1 MKNKYYSNPKILNDF
16 LNYLLAIKGYSIRT
30 IEEYESVL
38 IMFFK
43 FIKEYLSIAIEI
55 KDFNVFI
62 LLQVKEADII
72 AFLVHTNFK
81 HDNSP
86 YTRQKKLSAIRS
98 FYKWLLSTYP
108 SMLKENPAKEIPNIE
123 KVVRIPKYLTLEQSK
138 KIQEV
143 FTLKN
148 SKFPLRNNLIISLFL
163 TTGLRASELIN
174 INLEDINFSNNTI
187 RINKGKGNKER
198 EIVFSNKY
206 KERLLDYIALRNKK
220 NKVVKLSEPLFISYQ
235 NKRIGIDGIEDIC
248 KKAYE
253 LMGLEK
259 CGYTTHTLRHT
270 AASLM
275 YIYVKQDILLLKE
288 FLGHSS
294 INTTQIYTHICNEKV
309 KEAVEKNPLN
319 IVENAKE
326 EAA

>member
-1 MKNKYYSNPKILNDF
+1 
-16 LNYLLAIKGYSIRT
+16 
-30 IEEYESVL
+30 
-38 IMFFK
+38 MFFK

-62 LLQVKEADII
+62 LLQVKETDII
-72 AFLVHTNFK
+72 AFLVYSNFK

-108 SMLKENPAKEIPNIE
+108 SMLKENPAKDIPNIE

-138 KIQEV
+138 KNQEV

-163 TTGLRASELIN
+163 TTGLRTSELIN
-174 INLEDINFSNNTI
+174 INLDDINFSNNTI
-187 RINKGKGNKER
+187 RINKGKGNKDR
-198 EIVFSNKY
+198 EIVFSNNC
-206 KERLLDYIALRNKK
+206 KEKLLNYIALRNNKK
-220 NKVVKLSEPLFISYQ
+220 HKVLKLNEPLFISYQ

-326 EAA
+326 KAA